1 MAAMV
6 DACMVQLAKLTE
18 RVQPRKLILLRA
30 RKTDSLEAVEESKAA
45 IKESSSSSS
54 SEAALQSPEG
64 VNDNTMSEATV
75 FWLMDRF
82 APA

>member
-6 DACMVQLAKLTE
+6 DACMVQFAKLTE

-30 RKTDSLEAVEESKAA
+30 RKTDSVEAVEESKAA
-45 IKESSSSSS
+45 IKDSSSS
-54 SEAALQSPEG
+54 SEAGLQSAEG

-82 APA
+82 APS